1 MNTQRM
7 FRSFRIVAV
16 SLALAP
22 LALSCDAVQPRPPC
36 RAQMQQYAAKYT
48 MMGSPTG
55 NCAGKVPTAEL
66 VHMQYYRTK
75 PDDPSVA
82 PSLAIEPK
90 VVFDAVTAAGK
101 ENPPV
106 PVNTGM
112 TKEYSIGMFADYQP
126 DDNDRCK
133 AATLTESTVTIGMK
147 KWGYK
152 WSNVEFITKP
162 TMNSIHFGADLV
174 RTEDDCTA
182 TFKVSAIYPA
192 IYCGTGKK
200 IEMDEMGMPHEVDDP
215 TTGKP
220 DNKKCDPVPGNNVHP
235 DLALTCDASADGL
248 SGSHLCV
255 AAQAFPSLKPGK

>member
-1 MNTQRM
+1 MNTR
-7 FRSFRIVAV
+7 RSFGSCHILAVA
-16 SLALAP
+16 LAMAP
-22 LALSCDAVQPRPPC
+22 LALGCDAVQPKPPC

-55 NCAGKVPTAEL
+55 NCAGKIPSAEL
-66 VHMQYYRTK
+66 LHMQYYRTK
-75 PDDPSVA
+75 PNDNSVA

-90 VVFDAVTAAGK
+90 TVFDAVTAAGK
-101 ENPPV
+101 EMPPV
-106 PVNTGM
+106 TVDTGS
-112 TKEYSIGMFADYQP
+112 TKEYAVGMFAGYEP

-133 AATLTESTVTIGMK
+133 AATLSESIVTIGMK

-200 IEMDEMGMPHEVDDP
+200 KEIVDGEEVEVPDP
-215 TTGKP
+215 TTGPP
-220 DNKKCDPVPGNNVHP
+220 DPKLCDPVPGNNVHP

-248 SGSHLCV
+248 TGWHLCV
-255 AAQAFPSLKPGK
+255 AAKDFPSLK